1 MSSAPVRIAILV
13 SGKSRGS
20 TMEAIIRACQQGRI
34 EGQVACVIGV
44 RPDSPA
50 LEKAETLGVRAF
62 ALNPKSFPEDDA
74 YGSALMETLI
84 GAEIDLICLAGYM
97 RLLPLP
103 IVRHFKG
110 RIMNIHPA
118 LLPLFGGR
126 GMYGEHVHR
135 AVIESGM
142 KVAGCTVHFVDE
154 AYDTGPIILQTT
166 IPIEPNDTPEALAAR
181 LLPVEHETYIRAVQL
196 FAEGKLRMEGHQVRV
211 E

>member
-1 MSSAPVRIAILV
+1 MSIAPVRIAILV

-20 TMEAIIRACQQGRI
+20 TMEAIIRACQHGRI

-50 LEKAETLGVRAF
+50 LEKAETLGVRVI
-62 ALNPKSFPEDDA
+62 ALNPKSFPDDNA
-74 YGSALMETLI
+74 YGSALMKI
-84 GAEIDLICLAGYM
+84 FIDAEIDLICLAGYM
-97 RLLPLP
+97 RLLPPP

-154 AYDTGPIILQTT
+154 AYDTGPIILQTA
-166 IPIEPNDTPEALAAR
+166 IPIEPNDTPETLAAR
-181 LLPVEHETYIRAVQL
+181 LLPEEHETYIRAVQL
-196 FAEGKLRMEGHQVRV
+196 FAAGRLKLEGHQVRV